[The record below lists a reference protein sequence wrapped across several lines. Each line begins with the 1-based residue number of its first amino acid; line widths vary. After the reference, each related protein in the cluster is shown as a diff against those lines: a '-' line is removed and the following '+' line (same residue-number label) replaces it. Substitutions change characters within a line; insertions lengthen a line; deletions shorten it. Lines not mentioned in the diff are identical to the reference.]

1 MADMKIAIVDDHA
14 LIADALAIM
23 INRIK
28 GYTVT
33 NTYTNGNVLKA
44 DLLKK
49 NTTPDIIILDV
60 NMPEISGQQTAE
72 WVTANY
78 PAVKILALSMQ
89 DNEKDIMAMI
99 KAGANGYLL
108 KSIQPQQLEIALNTL
123 VKDGFYYSQMV
134 NQVIAQSVRNKLNV
148 ISVTDKEKELLQFL
162 CTDLSYKEIA
172 AKMFLSTRTIE
183 TYSNNLMERFGVRGR
198 IGLLLFA
205 QKNALV

>member
-1 MADMKIAIVDDHA
+1 MKIAIVDDHA